1 MFKVLAGVSSAG
13 LVPPAGQDP
22 PDLCRG
28 GWGKWWMLQWGLSH
42 HASSTLIGHAFESYA
57 MVKME
62 CINEQKQK
70 VKNQTNEMKV
80 VG

>member
-1 MFKVLAGVSSAG
+1 
-13 LVPPAGQDP
+13 
-22 PDLCRG
+22 
-28 GWGKWWMLQWGLSH
+28 MLQWGLSH